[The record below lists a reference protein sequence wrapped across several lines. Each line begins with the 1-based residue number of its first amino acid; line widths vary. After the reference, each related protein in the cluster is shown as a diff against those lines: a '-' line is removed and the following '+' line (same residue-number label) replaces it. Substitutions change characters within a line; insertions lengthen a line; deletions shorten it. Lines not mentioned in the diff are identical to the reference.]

1 MQAALLHDARTKGV
15 PPVPQHSTLVGQ
27 FTRSTWYNGDEI
39 RRAKWA
45 TADRATAQRRNA
57 KYGDLSEPD
66 FEAAAAG
73 LRQPHAHNNGYH
85 SHGKRLAR
93 SGRTVTL
100 TMRCV
105 ICGEFKEVLN
115 RNFGPQAEGEDRFHS
130 SLRRP
135 CRQCSETSHHCRA
148 YTAVSSLKHASFNE
162 FDAFPV
168 HASAIYL
175 TAAERFII
183 SLTLSQGGRIV
194 WVKPEHL
201 PDGETTLHQVAAA
214 RCGVFGAN
222 VMTFDEDQFGQSVD
236 NTKLT
241 GGSEMCDHEAKRC
254 HLVIRAIQAT
264 QGKERPNG
272 FPNLKDAVAA
282 TVAQA
287 LHEISTYDASPTEFD
302 ERTAANTKR
311 LLADDSWVKGVDKLV
326 NAHKTADRK
335 AFRDNDLTKDG
346 YLRSLQDQGA
356 RCAVSWVLFGQRER
370 ECSMDR
376 INDLRGHIIAVPPP
390 GNVQF
395 VLRIFNNRIKLG
407 RTQFLQLLSVQDLQ
421 KPTPLQRA
429 LMETELER
437 RTAQLLS

>member
-1 MQAALLHDARTKGV
+1 
-15 PPVPQHSTLVGQ
+15 
-27 FTRSTWYNGDEI
+27 
-39 RRAKWA
+39 
-45 TADRATAQRRNA
+45 
-57 KYGDLSEPD
+57 
-66 FEAAAAG
+66 
-73 LRQPHAHNNGYH
+73 
-85 SHGKRLAR
+85 
-93 SGRTVTL
+93 
-100 TMRCV
+100 
-105 ICGEFKEVLN
+105 
-115 RNFGPQAEGEDRFHS
+115 
-130 SLRRP
+130 
-135 CRQCSETSHHCRA
+135 
-148 YTAVSSLKHASFNE
+148 
-162 FDAFPV
+162 
-168 HASAIYL
+168 
-175 TAAERFII
+175 
-183 SLTLSQGGRIV
+183 LSQGGRIV

-201 PDGETTLHQVAAA
+201 PDGETIFHQVAAA

-222 VMTFDEDQFGQSVD
+222 VMTFDADQFGQSVD

-241 GGSEMCDHEAKRC
+241 GGSAVCDHEAEWC
-254 HLVIRAIQAT
+254 HLVIRAINAKQD
-264 QGKERPNG
+264 KERPNG

-326 NAHKTADRK
+326 NAHKDKDRK

-395 VLRIFNNRIKLG
+395 VLVMLNNRIKLG

-421 KPTPLQRA
+421 KPTPRQRA